1 MVSAEFHQK
10 ISAGHFGK
18 SVFERGSFECSIWFK
33 KKKTEAAAHR
43 LFGVKET
50 RPGGAASVRFA
61 GNPRGRRKRVQMYIL
76 LPVVASHLEIRGW
89 LQVERFCAEGL
100 AMPTFLLANGK
111 RSAIF
116 ARRAGPNLDI
126 AKRVGHLGQERS

>member
-1 MVSAEFHQK
+1 MFHL
-10 ISAGHFGK
+10 
-18 SVFERGSFECSIWFK
+18 VK
-33 KKKTEAAAHR
+33 KRKTEAAAHR

-116 ARRAGPNLDI
+116 ARRAGPSLDI
-126 AKRVGHLGQERS
+126 AKRVGHPTAAYSRRLSVD